1 MHTMSGTLRNWWSPE
16 TEERFHRKAKC
27 VVDQYT
33 NFRSEQAGLNLN
45 GAAGL
50 GENIADI
57 VGFKIGYKGYGR
69 RYKNNRSYIT

>member
-1 MHTMSGTLRNWWSPE
+1 M
-16 TEERFHRKAKC
+16 
-27 VVDQYT
+27 VDQYT